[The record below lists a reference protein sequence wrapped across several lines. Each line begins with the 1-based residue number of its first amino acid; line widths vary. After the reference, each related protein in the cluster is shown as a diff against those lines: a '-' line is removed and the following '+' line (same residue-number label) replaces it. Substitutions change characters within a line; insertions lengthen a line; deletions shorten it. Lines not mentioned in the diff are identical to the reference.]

1 MKKAIAVIL
10 MLVITNVWAETPL
23 DKFSAEKNKV
33 TKTTITW
40 IPVDD
45 IKKTCEEQSRLRGFG
60 GFNVP
65 MQACTFWNNSIIR
78 NSCVVYTPKIVDFWM
93 IGHEIRH
100 CYQGSFHGKSIK

>member
-65 MQACTFWNNSIIR
+65 MQACTFWNNSITG